1 MHGVL
6 PDTASVSRDG
16 RLSIGGCDVV
26 ELAERFGTPLIV
38 FDRATFE
45 HRATAFASVLGAD
58 RVFYAGKAFCCIAV
72 CELLKSLGLGLD
84 VCTGGE
90 LATAIAAGFP
100 PERLIFHGNNKSET
114 ELAAARD
121 AGVGRIV
128 IDSFEE
134 MDRLEATETHARLLI
149 RVTPGVEAH
158 THEFVQTGQEDSKFG
173 FGLGGGVA
181 GEALKRALKIP
192 RCELVGVHAHIG
204 SQIFELA
211 AYELAIRRLAAFL
224 AGVHDDFGYI
234 AKELNLGGGLG
245 IAHFGD
251 ETTPDVVESV
261 QRIVAAVEREFPSAG
276 LPVPD
281 VFVEPGRSIVGS
293 AAVTVYRIGTV
304 KQIPGIRSFG
314 TPDDATSDV
323 GHAGGTSEPW
333 RTYVAVDGGMGDN
346 IRPPLYG
353 AKYESLLA
361 NRANAPADLR
371 AEIVGKFCESGDYL
385 VRDARLPHDVRRG
398 DVLCIPATGAY
409 TYSMASNYNR
419 QPRPAVIMV
428 EGGGATEILRRES
441 YDDVLR
447 LDRRLDGSE
456 TSTGRSHLRTS

>member
-1 MHGVL
+1 MLGVL
-6 PDTASVSRDG
+6 PDTAVVSPGGGLSV
-16 RLSIGGCDVV
+16 GGCDVG
-26 ELAERFGTPLIV
+26 ELAEEFGTPLIV

-45 HRATAFASVLGAD
+45 NRAEAFASVLGAEHI
-58 RVFYAGKAFCCIAV
+58 FYACKAFCCVAV
-72 CELLKSLGLGLD
+72 CELLDGLGLGLD

-100 PERLIFHGNNKSET
+100 AERIIFHGNNKSEA
-114 ELAAARD
+114 ELIAGRD
-121 AGVGRIV
+121 AGVGRIA

-134 MDRLEATETHARLLI
+134 MDRLEATEASARLLI

-173 FGLGGGVA
+173 FGLGDGVA
-181 GEALKRALKIP
+181 REAVRRALRIP

-211 AYELAIRRLAAFL
+211 AFELAIKRISGFLAA
-224 AGVHDDFGYI
+224 VHDEIGFTVN
-234 AKELNLGGGLG
+234 ELNLGGGLG
-245 IAHFGD
+245 IAHTED
-251 ETTPDVVESV
+251 ETTPDVAESV
-261 QRIVAAVEREFPSAG
+261 RRIVGAVEREFPSAG

-281 VFVEPGRSIVGS
+281 VFVEPGRSLVGS
-293 AAVTVYRIGTV
+293 SAVTVYRVGTV
-304 KQIPGIRSFG
+304 KRIPGLRAYG
-314 TPDDATSDV
+314 REGASDV
-323 GHAGGTSEPW
+323 TADTSANEPW

-353 AKYESLLA
+353 AKYECFLA
-361 NRANAPADLR
+361 GRAGAPADLR

-385 VRDARLPHDVRRG
+385 VRDARLPHDIRRG
-398 DVLCIPATGAY
+398 DLVCIPATGAY

-419 QPRPAVIMV
+419 QPRPSVVMV
-428 EGGGATEILRRES
+428 DGGSAIEIIRRETF
-441 YDDVLR
+441 DDLLR

-456 TSTGRSHLRTS
+456 LRTVRSD